1 MYRRLRFAGRLLTLL
16 VVFGLIATAC
26 GGDDSTTAPAAE
38 SAEEPAAEPAEEP
51 AEEPAAE
58 PAEEPAE
65 EPAAEPAEEPAAE
78 PAEEPAEEPAAEP
91 AEEPAPEPVKV
102 SLALP
107 AQVQVAPLAIA
118 LARDLFAD
126 ANIEV
131 DILEFRSGRDSLTAV
146 LGGQADFAVH
156 SEFASVTGALADA
169 DFRIYAQLS
178 TFGTYK
184 AMTRTDAGITSVD
197 DLAGRKVAVPVGTAI
212 EFALELALNEVDM
225 VTGDVEVVAISAGDQ
240 AAALDRGDVDA
251 AMTFDVLY
259 PAIADVLGDRHA
271 EIDTP
276 GYVLRWV
283 LTGANDLDP
292 DVVARFLA
300 VIVSAESLLVD
311 DTEQVKVDILD
322 FADGRT
328 TELYVDTAFEE
339 YSYSTQVPAELLDLM
354 VAEAAWLAEIRGL
367 EGDGSRENLRTYIE
381 DGPLAQVAPDR
392 VTIS

>member
-1 MYRRLRFAGRLLTLL
+1 MHKRLRFAGRLLTLL
-16 VVFGLIATAC
+16 VVFGLMAAAC
-26 GGDDSTTAPAAE
+26 GDDDSTTAPAAE
-38 SAEEPAAEPAEEP
+38 PAEEPAAEPAEEPAEEPAAEPAEEP

-78 PAEEPAEEPAAEP
+78 PAEEPA
-91 AEEPAPEPVKV
+91 PEPVKV

-118 LARDLFAD
+118 LARDHFAD

-131 DILEFRSGRDSLTAV
+131 EILEFRSGRDSLTAV

-156 SEFASVTGALADA
+156 SEFASVTGALVDE
-169 DFRIYAQLS
+169 DFRVYAQLS
-178 TFGTYK
+178 TFSTYK
-184 AMTRTDAGITSVD
+184 AMTRTDTGITSVE

-212 EFALELALNEVDM
+212 EFALELALNEVGL

-240 AAALDRGDVDA
+240 AAALDRGDIDA

-292 DVVARFLA
+292 DVVARFLD

-354 VAEAAWLAEIRGL
+354 VAEAAWLAEVRGL